1 MQKRIL
7 IFILIAAVGMTTAG
21 LILMD
26 HYSNDPEAGSNRS
39 ENNVLRIY
47 NPSDVNPTLVDPS
60 VQDVNKDHSIA
71 SFSFQNQLGNT
82 ITKADV
88 TGKIFVVDFFFT
100 TCAGICPKMST
111 QLQRVQQEF
120 LDDDNFLI
128 LSHTVNPSIDTVE
141 TMYKYAKR
149 FEADSSKW
157 WFLTGSKKELYT
169 MARKSYLI
177 VPDEAD
183 PKFDHGGESDFLHTE
198 NFALIDPDGRIRGF
212 YDGTNPNEI
221 NELFRDV
228 YDLKREYKLD

>member
-183 PKFDHGGESDFLHTE
+183 PNFDHGGESDFLHTE